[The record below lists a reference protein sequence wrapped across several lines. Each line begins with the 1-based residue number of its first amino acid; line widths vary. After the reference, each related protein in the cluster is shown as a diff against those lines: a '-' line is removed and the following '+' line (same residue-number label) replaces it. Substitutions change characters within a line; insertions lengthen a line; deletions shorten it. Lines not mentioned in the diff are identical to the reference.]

1 MNCRVGNALL
11 PTIILRYKW
20 WAEKRCPPYR
30 AEQLINA
37 YIDAEH
43 TKAANEQRRQAAEA
57 KKAQN
62 TGKHKAVEPV
72 TPKPKRTVTINPA
85 EIMTLSGNA
94 FIETEQQVDDYLN
107 QLREQ
112 LLAVVKSGDKVRLK

>member
-1 MNCRVGNALL
+1 
-11 PTIILRYKW
+11 
-20 WAEKRCPPYR
+20 
-30 AEQLINA
+30 
-37 YIDAEH
+37 
-43 TKAANEQRRQAAEA
+43 
-57 KKAQN
+57 
-62 TGKHKAVEPV
+62 
-72 TPKPKRTVTINPA
+72 VTINPA